1 VYKSK
6 ITYVLF
12 TLTLL
17 IILSWTTIAKLP
29 NRLTCQQSNVIRA
42 TGERQYTHPD
52 KIVIEPWRGEHHVY
66 AIFMIPGGYLNDKL
80 FTVTIEGTGTFCGQ
94 LAFAGT
100 TVAYGVAAKPG
111 HYLMKALFLTR
122 AAVWLIAQGKEDE
135 LKQPANWRLSYQ
147 LTHSPTFYKP
157 MTAR

>member
-6 ITYVLF
+6 ITYILF

-29 NRLTCQQSNVIRA
+29 NRLTCQQSNVVRA
-42 TGERQYTHPD
+42 TGERHYTHPH

-66 AIFMIPGGYLNDKL
+66 AIFMIPGGYINDKL
-80 FTVTIEGTGTFCGQ
+80 FTVTIEGAGTFCGE
-94 LAFAGT
+94 LDFAGT
-100 TVAYGVAAKPG
+100 TVADGVYAKPG
-111 HYLMKALFLTR
+111 YYLMKALFRTR

-135 LKQPANWRLSYQ
+135 LKQPHHWRLGYAKNIEKSR
-147 LTHSPTFYKP
+147 TN
-157 MTAR
+157 